1 MNNTAANLEQP
12 ITLLIIDDDAIDRKS
27 IRRAL
32 MSSQRPIF
40 IIEAQTGE
48 EGLSQFDKHE
58 VDVLLID
65 YRLPDIDGLALIKKL
80 LMRKATD
87 ATIIMV
93 SQHEDEILSLNAL
106 NVGAHDFILKS
117 EVNSGRLNRTISQA
131 QHRQL
136 LEGVVREKNNALE
149 WLAKRDSLTQLINRY
164 TFEKTLKDAC
174 DRVLFTASNIAL
186 FFIDLDNFK
195 KVNDFLGHTVGDKLL
210 QTVAAKLA
218 SVVNEGDCLAR
229 LGGDEFVILAQCIN
243 DEKQT
248 QIIANKVIDA
258 LSEPLQVGNHNFSV
272 TASIGVSI
280 LGTFA
285 ATPET
290 MMKCADIAMYKAKQ
304 TGRNKVCLYNHLLHQ
319 ETQRKNL
326 LEQDIHQALSLNQFV
341 VHYQPQICTQ
351 TQKVKGVE
359 ALVRWQHPTEGL
371 LKPYSFLELA
381 EELNLIGNIGQ
392 WVLHTASHQLK
403 HWQRQYHLNDDELTM
418 SVNLSTFQLQDI
430 NLLNLVSDVLT
441 SCDLSPSCLELEITE
456 SSIIHSPENIV
467 GRLIELTQKGIKL
480 SLDDFGTGYSSIK
493 HLHLFPINSL
503 KVDKSFIAAY
513 EQKRSQDKVLE
524 AMIKFAKY
532 LGLSVIA
539 EGVETAEQLAFCQAQ
554 GCDLI
559 QGYFYS
565 KPISAHDF
573 ESQYLVK

>member
-12 ITLLIIDDDAIDRKS
+12 ITLLIIDDDYIDRKS

-48 EGLSQFDKHE
+48 EGIHQFDNNM
-58 VDVLLID
+58 VDVLFID
-65 YRLPDIDGLALIKKL
+65 YRLPDIDGLTLIKKL
-80 LMRKATD
+80 LMRKKTD

-106 NVGAHDFILKS
+106 NAGAHDFILKT
-117 EVNSGRLNRTISQA
+117 EVNADRLHRTIRQA
-131 QHRQL
+131 QHRQF
-136 LEGVVREKNNALE
+136 LERVVREKNNALE

-210 QTVAAKLA
+210 QTVAAKLT
-218 SVVNEGDCLAR
+218 SVVKEGDCLAR
-229 LGGDEFVILAQCIN
+229 LGGDEFVILAQGIN

-248 QIIANKVIDA
+248 KIIANNVIQA
-258 LSEPLQVGNHNFSV
+258 LSSPLQVGNHCFSV
-272 TASIGVSI
+272 TASIGVSM
-280 LGTFA
+280 LGQFA
-285 ATPET
+285 DSPET

-304 TGRNKVCLYNHLLHQ
+304 TGRNKVCLYNGSLHQ
-319 ETQRKNL
+319 ETQRKAL
-326 LEQDIHQALSLNQFV
+326 LEQDINQALALNQFV
-341 VHYQPQICTQ
+341 VHYQPQICAK

-359 ALVRWQHPTEGL
+359 ALVRWQHPTQGML
-371 LKPYSFLELA
+371 SPIMFLELA
-381 EELNLIGNIGQ
+381 EELNLIGDIGQ
-392 WVLHTASHQLK
+392 WVLNTACHQLK
-403 HWQRQYHLNDDELTM
+403 HWQRQYHLNDDQLSM

-430 NLLNLVSDVLT
+430 NLLNLVSDVLA

-467 GRLIELTQKGIKL
+467 ERLNELTQQGIKL

-493 HLHLFPINSL
+493 HLHLFPIHSL

-513 EQKRSQDKVLE
+513 KQKQSQDKVLE

-539 EGVETAEQLAFCQAQ
+539 EGVETTEQLAFCQAQ

-559 QGYFYS
+559 QGYHYS
-565 KPISAHDF
+565 KPINAMDF
-573 ESQYLVK
+573 EVKYLVK